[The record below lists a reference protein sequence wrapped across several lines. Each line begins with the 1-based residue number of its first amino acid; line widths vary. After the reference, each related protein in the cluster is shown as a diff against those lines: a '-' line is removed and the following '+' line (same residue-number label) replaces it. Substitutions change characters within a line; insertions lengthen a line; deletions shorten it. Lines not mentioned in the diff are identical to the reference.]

1 MYVPA
6 ILPAL
11 FFFAPILVSVLLFF
25 FFFFRSVLV
34 LRTLQELV
42 EFYVSI
48 GLVWRDP
55 VQRIFPW
62 TKKKRKG
69 GGRVEMQLIERATTN
84 EDEVKQPNR
93 HTHTQKRRD
102 ANKSEWRLRAE
113 LVS

>member
-1 MYVPA
+1 M
-6 ILPAL
+6 
-11 FFFAPILVSVLLFF
+11 SVLLFF
-25 FFFFRSVLV
+25 LLLLSVRPCSSHVTRTSGILCLYWPRLERSGTAYLP
-34 LRTLQELV
+34 L
-42 EFYVSI
+42 
-48 GLVWRDP
+48 D
-55 VQRIFPW
+55 
-62 TKKKRKG
+62 KKKG